1 MQAMDPPG
9 VVVVVVVEVVLLP
22 LHVAYAAC
30 RRAARL
36 GRGGGG
42 SGGGAPRQLLGV
54 QLLGDP
60 AVLGFAHHVHEALLA
75 PPPSAAGLAVA
86 ASCSHLG

>member
-9 VVVVVVVEVVLLP
+9 VLVVLVVLL
-22 LHVAYAAC
+22 
-30 RRAARL
+30 
-36 GRGGGG
+36 GG
-42 SGGGAPRQLLGV
+42 SGGGAPLQLLEV
-54 QLLGDP
+54 QLLEDP
-60 AVLGFAHHVHEALLA
+60 AVLVLALHVHEALLA